1 MSIRPLMW
9 QTGYLTIRAYDDA
22 NRRYE
27 LDFPNREVR
36 EAFFESLV
44 HEFAELDV
52 SVVDDVAFN
61 CRQQLKNHELTP
73 FFETINA
80 LFAGIPYSLFSKGS
94 EAFYHAVFI
103 AILETMGIKVQ
114 AERQTNIGR
123 IDLVIDLASCVY
135 IVELKFNK
143 NAEIALEQIE
153 ANKYQQKYSLEKKDL
168 ILLGINFSEA
178 TRNIS
183 ECGAILYRKNSSQAE
198 RILISL

>member
-1 MSIRPLMW
+1 MSLKPLMW

-52 SVVDDVAFN
+52 SVVDDVPSIVGN
-61 CRQQLKNHELTP
+61 SSRTMNSLHSI
-73 FFETINA
+73 ETINA
-80 LFAGIPYSLFSKGS
+80 LFARIPYSLFSNGS

-103 AILETMGIKVQ
+103 AILEAMGIKVQ

-123 IDLVIDLASCVY
+123 IDLVIELASCIY

-153 ANKYQQKYSLEKKDL
+153 TNKYKQRYSLEKK
-168 ILLGINFSEA
+168 ISSCWASISVRQLGIFRNVGQFS
-178 TRNIS
+178 I
-183 ECGAILYRKNSSQAE
+183 G
-198 RILISL
+198 RIALRQKES